1 VAGVFFFG
9 TFEHAID
16 ERGRVAIP
24 ARYRHAFVD
33 GGVLRVGPEGAVE
46 MYTQGSFEA
55 EVARRLGVE
64 DGNRSLDA
72 RRTRRSFLP
81 EAYAV
86 ELDKQGR
93 ILVPPQIR
101 ERAAFD
107 GRGDSRNDS
116 RNDGGGDGQDDAS
129 TNGANGNDGSDGRSD
144 GKVLIIGCGDYLEL
158 WHPDAWAGEQARLSD
173 ESAEGFA

>member
-16 ERGRVAIP
+16 ERSRIAIP
-24 ARYRHAFVD
+24 ARYRPAFVA

-46 MYTQGSFEA
+46 MYTQATFDE
-55 EVARRLGVE
+55 EVQRRLGSE
-64 DGNRSLDA
+64 NGNRSLDA
-72 RRTRRSFLP
+72 RRIRRSFLS

-101 ERAAFD
+101 E
-107 GRGDSRNDS
+107 DSELS
-116 RNDGGGDGQDDAS
+116 S
-129 TNGANGNDGSDGRSD
+129 
-144 GKVLIIGCGDYLEL
+144 KLLIIGCGDYLEL
-158 WHPDAWAGEQARLSD
+158 WHPEAWAGEQGALDTELS
-173 ESAEGFA
+173 EGDA

>member
-1 VAGVFFFG
+1 MFFFG

-24 ARYRHAFVD
+24 ARYRRAFVD

-46 MYTQGSFEA
+46 MYTNGTFEA
-55 EVARRLGVE
+55 EVQRRLGAE
-64 DGNRSLDA
+64 DGNRSPEA
-72 RRTRRSFLP
+72 RRTRRAFLP

-86 ELDKQGR
+86 DLDKQGR

-101 ERAAFD
+101 D
-107 GRGDSRNDS
+107 
-116 RNDGGGDGQDDAS
+116 
-129 TNGANGNDGSDGRSD
+129 RSNLG

-158 WHPDAWAGEQARLSD
+158 WHPDDWAGEQAALERAA
-173 ESAEGFA
+173 AEDGA

>member
-46 MYTQGSFEA
+46 MYTDDTFGE
-55 EVARRLGVE
+55 EVQRRLGVE
-64 DGNRSLDA
+64 DGNRSREA
-72 RRTRRSFLP
+72 RRTRRSFLA
-81 EAYAV
+81 ESYAV
-86 ELDKQGR
+86 DLDKQGR

-101 ERAAFD
+101 D
-107 GRGDSRNDS
+107 
-116 RNDGGGDGQDDAS
+116 
-129 TNGANGNDGSDGRSD
+129 RSNLG

-158 WHPDAWAGEQARLSD
+158 WHPDDWAGEQAAL
-173 ESAEGFA
+173 EHASAEDGA

>member
-1 VAGVFFFG
+1 MFFFG

-24 ARYRHAFVD
+24 ARYRRAFVD

-46 MYTQGSFEA
+46 MYTLTTFDE
-55 EVARRLGVE
+55 EVQRRLGAA
-64 DGNRSLDA
+64 DGNSSRDA

-81 EAYAV
+81 EAYSV
-86 ELDKQGR
+86 DIDKQGR

-101 ERAAFD
+101 DRANL
-107 GRGDSRNDS
+107 G
-116 RNDGGGDGQDDAS
+116 
-129 TNGANGNDGSDGRSD
+129 

-158 WHPDAWAGEQARLSD
+158 WHPEAWAGEQAAL
-173 ESAEGFA
+173 EQAAAEDGA

>member
-46 MYTQGSFEA
+46 MYTQSSFDD
-55 EVARRLGVE
+55 EVQRRLGAD
-64 DGNRSLDA
+64 DGNRSLGA

-81 EAYAV
+81 AAYAV

-101 ERAAFD
+101 ERAAL
-107 GRGDSRNDS
+107 
-116 RNDGGGDGQDDAS
+116 
-129 TNGANGNDGSDGRSD
+129 D

-158 WHPDAWAGEQARLSD
+158 WHPDEWAGEQAAL
-173 ESAEGFA
+173 AEAVEGDA

>member
-1 VAGVFFFG
+1 MFFFG

-33 GGVLRVGPEGAVE
+33 GGVLRIGPEGAVE

-55 EVARRLGVE
+55 EVERRLGAE
-64 DGNRSLDA
+64 DGNRSVIA

-86 ELDKQGR
+86 DLDKQGR

-101 ERAAFD
+101 ERA
-107 GRGDSRNDS
+107 
-116 RNDGGGDGQDDAS
+116 
-129 TNGANGNDGSDGRSD
+129 TLD

-158 WHPDAWAGEQARLSD
+158 WHPDEWAGEQTALND
-173 ESAEGFA
+173 ESVEGVA